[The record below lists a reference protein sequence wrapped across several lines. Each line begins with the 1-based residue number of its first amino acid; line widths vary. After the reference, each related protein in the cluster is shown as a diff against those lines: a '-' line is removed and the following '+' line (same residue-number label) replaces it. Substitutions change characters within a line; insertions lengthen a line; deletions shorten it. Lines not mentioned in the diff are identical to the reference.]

1 MVVAMSDTN
10 HKVQQEVLP
19 NGLVVITEPM
29 EHVHSVSVGIW
40 LRNGSRREPAEL
52 NGISHFIEHMVFKG
66 TTRRTA
72 EDIAR
77 EVDSVGGMLDA
88 FTSKEMV
95 CFNTRVLD
103 EHLPKAF
110 DVLAD
115 MVLDPRFAEEE
126 IDREKSVILEEIRM
140 TQDNPEDLV
149 HELFTQNFWSPH
161 ALGKPILG
169 TPETVSAF
177 TRDTLRT
184 WFKQRYAPNNMVIT
198 AAGHLTHEQL
208 VDLVSERFAKGTSAG
223 EDAAEATPQPASH
236 VTLRTKHELEQVH
249 ICMGVPALP
258 MTDRRRFGVAVLNNV
273 LGGGMSSRLFQNIR
287 ERQGLAYAIFSE
299 LNSYRDAGA
308 LSVYAGTSLDTAAQ
322 LVQSIVS
329 EFRKLKLEN
338 VPAEELRRSKDQ
350 LKGSLMLSLES
361 STARM
366 SSLARQEMYFDRFY
380 SMDELIERIESVTT
394 EDVKELANEFFLTE
408 SIAVTVLGNLNGL
421 KLTRE
426 QLAC

>member
-1 MVVAMSDTN
+1 MF
-10 HKVQQEVLP
+10 P

-40 LRNGSRREPAEL
+40 LRTGSRCEPAGV

-66 TTRRTA
+66 TARRTA

-115 MVLDPRFAEEE
+115 MVLEPKFAEDE

-177 TRDTLRT
+177 SRDTLDPYS
-184 WFKQRYAPNNMVIT
+184 F
-198 AAGHLTHEQL
+198 
-208 VDLVSERFAKGTSAG
+208 
-223 EDAAEATPQPASH
+223 
-236 VTLRTKHELEQVH
+236 
-249 ICMGVPALP
+249 LP
-258 MTDRRRFGVAVLNNV
+258 GWLH
-273 LGGGMSSRLFQNIR
+273 
-287 ERQGLAYAIFSE
+287 
-299 LNSYRDAGA
+299 
-308 LSVYAGTSLDTAAQ
+308 
-322 LVQSIVS
+322 
-329 EFRKLKLEN
+329 
-338 VPAEELRRSKDQ
+338 
-350 LKGSLMLSLES
+350 
-361 STARM
+361 AR
-366 SSLARQEMYFDRFY
+366 
-380 SMDELIERIESVTT
+380 
-394 EDVKELANEFFLTE
+394 
-408 SIAVTVLGNLNGL
+408 G
-421 KLTRE
+421 
-426 QLAC
+426 

>member
-1 MVVAMSDTN
+1 MSDPN

-40 LRNGSRREPAEL
+40 LRTGSRREPAEL

-115 MVLDPRFAEEE
+115 MVLDPRFAEDE

-161 ALGKPILG
+161 SLGKPILG
-169 TPETVSAF
+169 TPETVSSF
-177 TRDTLRT
+177 SRDTLRSLVH
-184 WFKQRYAPNNMVIT
+184 QQIRAEQY
-198 AAGHLTHEQL
+198 GHH
-208 VDLVSERFAKGTSAG
+208 
-223 EDAAEATPQPASH
+223 
-236 VTLRTKHELEQVH
+236 
-249 ICMGVPALP
+249 
-258 MTDRRRFGVAVLNNV
+258 RRRP
-273 LGGGMSSRLFQNIR
+273 SHPR
-287 ERQGLAYAIFSE
+287 
-299 LNSYRDAGA
+299 
-308 LSVYAGTSLDTAAQ
+308 TA
-322 LVQSIVS
+322 
-329 EFRKLKLEN
+329 
-338 VPAEELRRSKDQ
+338 RRSGQ
-350 LKGSLMLSLES
+350 RALL
-361 STARM
+361 
-366 SSLARQEMYFDRFY
+366 
-380 SMDELIERIESVTT
+380 RICRRR
-394 EDVKELANEFFLTE
+394 NW
-408 SIAVTVLGNLNGL
+408 
-421 KLTRE
+421 TRPK
-426 QLAC
+426 

>member
-1 MVVAMSDTN
+1 MPDTN
-10 HKVQQEVLP
+10 HRVQTEALP

-40 LRNGSRREPAEL
+40 LRTGSRCEPPGL

-66 TTRRTA
+66 TSRRTA

-115 MVLDPRFAEEE
+115 MVLDPKFAEDE

-177 TRDTLRT
+177 SRDTLRT

-198 AAGHLTHEQL
+198 AAGHLTHAQL
-208 VDLVSERFAKGTSAG
+208 LDLVSERFAKGTSAG
-223 EDAAEATPQPASH
+223 EDAAEATPAARVARHLAHQARARAGSH
-236 VTLRTKHELEQVH
+236 LHGRPGAAHDRSPPL
-249 ICMGVPALP
+249 
-258 MTDRRRFGVAVLNNV
+258 RRRRA
-273 LGGGMSSRLFQNIR
+273 
-287 ERQGLAYAIFSE
+287 
-299 LNSYRDAGA
+299 
-308 LSVYAGTSLDTAAQ
+308 
-322 LVQSIVS
+322 
-329 EFRKLKLEN
+329 
-338 VPAEELRRSKDQ
+338 
-350 LKGSLMLSLES
+350 
-361 STARM
+361 
-366 SSLARQEMYFDRFY
+366 
-380 SMDELIERIESVTT
+380 
-394 EDVKELANEFFLTE
+394 
-408 SIAVTVLGNLNGL
+408 
-421 KLTRE
+421 
-426 QLAC
+426 

>member
-1 MVVAMSDTN
+1 MNVSMSDTN

-115 MVLDPRFAEEE
+115 MVLDPRFAEDE

-149 HELFTQNFWSPH
+149 HELFTQNFP
-161 ALGKPILG
+161 
-169 TPETVSAF
+169 
-177 TRDTLRT
+177 
-184 WFKQRYAPNNMVIT
+184 
-198 AAGHLTHEQL
+198 
-208 VDLVSERFAKGTSAG
+208 
-223 EDAAEATPQPASH
+223 
-236 VTLRTKHELEQVH
+236 
-249 ICMGVPALP
+249 
-258 MTDRRRFGVAVLNNV
+258 
-273 LGGGMSSRLFQNIR
+273 
-287 ERQGLAYAIFSE
+287 
-299 LNSYRDAGA
+299 
-308 LSVYAGTSLDTAAQ
+308 
-322 LVQSIVS
+322 
-329 EFRKLKLEN
+329 
-338 VPAEELRRSKDQ
+338 
-350 LKGSLMLSLES
+350 
-361 STARM
+361 
-366 SSLARQEMYFDRFY
+366 
-380 SMDELIERIESVTT
+380 
-394 EDVKELANEFFLTE
+394 
-408 SIAVTVLGNLNGL
+408 
-421 KLTRE
+421 
-426 QLAC
+426 